1 MKNSNQIMSISKP
14 DRIRTRAILAVVI
27 ICLSLVSS
35 PLTAGEFTYTFDNS
49 FGTADYLMGSK
60 LVPQAS
66 YSSSALS
73 VSSILS
79 DNSRAYID
87 ISHSQIY
94 PYAEYSNSDAELGL
108 QLRYLDIKDNQ
119 IFAGLFAYLNRFHE
133 SYSYYNSSGFG
144 MYLKWKYY
152 LKASQLFIGGY
163 DLNFNR
169 FEEVTEASNTDH
181 EIYLTYNQSFSTR
194 SSVNLRTSLAYQNF
208 WPQIVIDD
216 QLPGRFTRA
225 IEVDSIPDNYLFKTE
240 LRLSQGLGP
249 KLGATLWMD
258 YQSIINEEAGALALQ
273 DGLNNP
279 FIDRFRSE
287 GPSASMRLLYRMGS
301 RQKLKLTYVF
311 DEKKYKDVP
320 VYEFD
325 FEAMGYVIENDAYIN
340 LGFDRLD
347 KKQKVQVNWSLDLGQ
362 DDSDWFSDIEVLLNT
377 GWTQN
382 ISNDPLYDYK
392 SMNYGITLNINN

>member
-1 MKNSNQIMSISKP
+1 MKIPNQTMLTNTP
-14 DRIRTRAILAVVI
+14 ERINFSAILTAVI
-27 ICLSLVSS
+27 IYLLSS
-35 PLTAGEFTYTFDNS
+35 PVIAGELTYTFDNS
-49 FGTADYLMGSK
+49 VGTADYLLGSK
-60 LVPQAS
+60 LVPDAS
-66 YSSSALS
+66 YSSSAFSLS
-73 VSSILS
+73 SVLS

-94 PYAEYSNSDAELGL
+94 PYAEYSSTDAELGL

-119 IFAGLFAYLNRFHE
+119 IFAGLFAYLSRFHD

-152 LKASQLFIGGY
+152 LKASQLFISGY

-169 FEEVTEASNTDH
+169 FEEVTDASNTDH
-181 EIYLTYNQSFSTR
+181 EIYLTYNQSFNTKT
-194 SSVNLRTSLAYQNF
+194 SVNIRTSLAYQNF
-208 WPQIVIDD
+208 WPQVVIDD

-225 IEVDSIPDNYLFKTE
+225 VEVDSIPDNYLIKTE
-240 LRLSQGLGP
+240 LRLSQALGP
-249 KLGATLWMD
+249 KLGATLWLN
-258 YQSIINEEAGALALQ
+258 YQTLINEDASALALQ

-287 GPSASMRLLYRMGS
+287 GPSASLRLLYRMGG
-301 RQKLKLTYVF
+301 RQKLKLIYAF
-311 DEKKYKDVP
+311 DEKKYRDVP

-325 FEAMGYVIENDAYIN
+325 FEAMNYVIENDTYSD
-340 LGFDRLD
+340 LGFDRSD
-347 KKQKVQVNWSLDLGQ
+347 KKQKVQVSWSLDLGQ
-362 DDSDWFSDIEVLLNT
+362 DQSAWFSDIEMLVNT

-382 ISNDPLYDYK
+382 VSNDPLYDYK

>member
-1 MKNSNQIMSISKP
+1 MLTNTP
-14 DRIRTRAILAVVI
+14 ERINFSAILTAVI
-27 ICLSLVSS
+27 IYLLSS
-35 PLTAGEFTYTFDNS
+35 PVIAGELTYTFDNS
-49 FGTADYLMGSK
+49 VGTADYLLGSK
-60 LVPQAS
+60 LVPDAS
-66 YSSSALS
+66 YSSSAFSLS
-73 VSSILS
+73 SVLS

-94 PYAEYSNSDAELGL
+94 PYAEYSSTDAELGL

-119 IFAGLFAYLNRFHE
+119 IFAGLFAYLSRFHD

-152 LKASQLFIGGY
+152 LKASQLFISGY

-181 EIYLTYNQSFSTR
+181 EIYLTYNQSFNTKT
-194 SSVNLRTSLAYQNF
+194 SVNIRTSLAYQNF
-208 WPQIVIDD
+208 WPQVVIDD

-225 IEVDSIPDNYLFKTE
+225 VEVDSIPDNYLIKTE
-240 LRLSQGLGP
+240 LRLSQALGP
-249 KLGATLWMD
+249 KLGATLWLN
-258 YQSIINEEAGALALQ
+258 YQTLINEDASALALQ

-287 GPSASMRLLYRMGS
+287 GPSASLRLLYRMGG
-301 RQKLKLTYVF
+301 RQKLKLIYAF
-311 DEKKYKDVP
+311 DEKKYRDVP

-325 FEAMGYVIENDAYIN
+325 FEAMNYVIENDTYSD
-340 LGFDRLD
+340 LGFDRSD
-347 KKQKVQVNWSLDLGQ
+347 KKQKVQVSWSLDLGQ
-362 DDSDWFSDIEVLLNT
+362 DQSAWFSDIEMLVNT

-382 ISNDPLYDYK
+382 VSNDPLYDYK

>member
-1 MKNSNQIMSISKP
+1 MLTNTP
-14 DRIRTRAILAVVI
+14 ERINFSAILTAVI
-27 ICLSLVSS
+27 IYLLSS
-35 PLTAGEFTYTFDNS
+35 PVIAGELTYTFDNS
-49 FGTADYLMGSK
+49 VGTADYLLGSK
-60 LVPQAS
+60 LVPDAS
-66 YSSSALS
+66 YSSSAFSLS
-73 VSSILS
+73 SVLS

-94 PYAEYSNSDAELGL
+94 PYADYSSTDAELGL
-108 QLRYLDIKDNQ
+108 QLRYLDIMDNQ
-119 IFAGLFAYLNRFHE
+119 IFAGLFAYLSRFHD

-152 LKASQLFIGGY
+152 LKASQLFISGY

-181 EIYLTYNQSFSTR
+181 EIYLTYNQSFNTKT
-194 SSVNLRTSLAYQNF
+194 SVNIRTSLAYQNF
-208 WPQIVIDD
+208 WPQVVIDD

-225 IEVDSIPDNYLFKTE
+225 VEVDSIPDNYLIKTE
-240 LRLSQGLGP
+240 LRLSQALGP
-249 KLGATLWMD
+249 KLGATLWLN
-258 YQSIINEEAGALALQ
+258 YQTLINEDASALALQ

-287 GPSASMRLLYRMGS
+287 GPSASLRLLYRMGG
-301 RQKLKLTYVF
+301 RQKLKLIYAF
-311 DEKKYKDVP
+311 DEKKYRDVP

-325 FEAMGYVIENDAYIN
+325 FEAMNYVIENDTYSD
-340 LGFDRLD
+340 LGFDRSD
-347 KKQKVQVNWSLDLGQ
+347 KKQKVQVSWSLDLGQ
-362 DDSDWFSDIEVLLNT
+362 DQSAWFSDIEMLVNT

-382 ISNDPLYDYK
+382 VSNDPLYDYK

>member
-1 MKNSNQIMSISKP
+1 MSISKP

>member
-249 KLGATLWMD
+249 KLGAMLWMD

>member
-1 MKNSNQIMSISKP
+1 MKDSNQTMFISKSE
-14 DRIRTRAILAVVI
+14 RINFRAIIAIVI
-27 ICLSLVSS
+27 ICLSLLSFPV
-35 PLTAGEFTYTFDNS
+35 TAGEFTYTFDNS
-49 FGTADYLMGSK
+49 FGAADYLLGSK
-60 LVPQAS
+60 LVPNAS
-66 YSSSALS
+66 YSSTAFSL
-73 VSSILS
+73 SSILS

-119 IFAGLFAYLNRFHE
+119 IFAGLFAYFNRFHD

-181 EIYLTYNQSFSTR
+181 EIYLTYNQSFNTKT
-194 SSVNLRTSLAYQNF
+194 SVNLRTSLAYQNF

-216 QLPGRFTRA
+216 QLPGRFTRS
-225 IEVDSIPDNYLFKTE
+225 IEVDSIPDNYLFETE
-240 LRLSQGLGP
+240 LRLSQALGP
-249 KLGATLWMD
+249 KLGATLWLD
-258 YQSIINEEAGALALQ
+258 YQTLINEDASALALQ

-287 GPSASMRLLYRMGS
+287 GPSVSLRLLYRMGA
-301 RQKLKLTYVF
+301 RQKLKLIYVF

-325 FEAMGYVIENDAYIN
+325 FEGLSYVIENDAYKD
-340 LGFDRLD
+340 LGFDRSD
-347 KKQKVQVNWSLDLGQ
+347 KKQKIQVSWNLDLGQ
-362 DDSDWFSDIEVLLNT
+362 NKSDWFSDIDVLVNT

-382 ISNDPLYDYK
+382 VSNDPLYDYK

>member
-108 QLRYLDIKDNQ
+108 HLRYLDIKDNQ

>member
-1 MKNSNQIMSISKP
+1 MKIPNQTMLTNTP
-14 DRIRTRAILAVVI
+14 ERINFSAILTAVI
-27 ICLSLVSS
+27 IYLLSS
-35 PLTAGEFTYTFDNS
+35 PVIAGELTYTFDNS
-49 FGTADYLMGSK
+49 VGTADYLLGSK
-60 LVPQAS
+60 LVPDAS
-66 YSSSALS
+66 YSSSAFSLS
-73 VSSILS
+73 SVLS

-94 PYAEYSNSDAELGL
+94 PYAEYSSTDAELGL

-119 IFAGLFAYLNRFHE
+119 IFAGLFAYLSRFHD

-152 LKASQLFIGGY
+152 LKASQLFISGY

-181 EIYLTYNQSFSTR
+181 EIYLTYNQSFNTKT
-194 SSVNLRTSLAYQNF
+194 SVNIRTSLAYQNF
-208 WPQIVIDD
+208 WPQVVIDD

-225 IEVDSIPDNYLFKTE
+225 VEVDSIPDNYLIKTE
-240 LRLSQGLGP
+240 LRLSQALGP
-249 KLGATLWMD
+249 KLGATLWLN
-258 YQSIINEEAGALALQ
+258 YQTLINEDASALALQ

-287 GPSASMRLLYRMGS
+287 GPSASLRLLYRMGG
-301 RQKLKLTYVF
+301 RQKLKLIYAF
-311 DEKKYKDVP
+311 DEKKYRDVP

-325 FEAMGYVIENDAYIN
+325 FEAMNYVIENDTYSD
-340 LGFDRLD
+340 LGFDRSD
-347 KKQKVQVNWSLDLGQ
+347 KKQKVQVSWSLDLGQ
-362 DDSDWFSDIEVLLNT
+362 DQSAWFSDIEMLVNT

-382 ISNDPLYDYK
+382 VSNDPLYDYK